1 MDFFNIHNIYNVVAH
16 FFSIKSIFVHI
27 PLGETGY
34 DLSYIEA
41 IGTIAGL
48 LCIWLA
54 SQEKIINYLFG
65 LINVSLFAVIF
76 FQIQLYASLILQIFF
91 FAANIYGW
99 YAWSRVNEKKQVEL
113 KVRWLKPKQ
122 MLGVAAASIIFILI
136 MAFNIDRIFGFMA
149 KISFLALQG
158 MGADITMPVLQPDAF
173 PFWDSVMTVLSI
185 VAMIL
190 MTRKH
195 VENWLIWVLIDVIS
209 VVVYFYQ
216 GVLAMS
222 LQYIILTG
230 IALNGARLWIN
241 AAKNNKTEHNNAEA
255 EQTESVN
262 S

>member
-1 MDFFNIHNIYNVVAH
+1 MDFF
-16 FFSIKSIFVHI
+16 SINSILVHI
-27 PLGETGY
+27 PLGAGGY

-41 IGTIAGL
+41 VGTIAGL

-76 FQIQLYASLILQIFF
+76 FQIQLYASLLLQIFF

-99 YAWSRVNEKKQVEL
+99 YAWSRVNEQKQMEL
-113 KVRWLKPKQ
+113 KIRWLNPKQ
-122 MLGVAAASIIFILI
+122 TITVAAVSIFAILV
-136 MAFNIDRIFGFMA
+136 MMFNIDQIFGYMA
-149 KISFLALQG
+149 KIVVLALQG
-158 MGADITMPVLQPDAF
+158 MGFNIAMPALEPDAF

-185 VAMIL
+185 VAMVL

-195 VENWLIWVLIDVIS
+195 VENWLVWVIINVIS
-209 VVVYFYQ
+209 VVIYFHQ

-230 IALNGARLWIN
+230 IALNGARLWIK
-241 AAKNNKTEHNNAEA
+241 AAKPNG
-255 EQTESVN
+255 S
-262 S
+262 

>member
-1 MDFFNIHNIYNVVAH
+1 MDFFNIDNIL
-16 FFSIKSIFVHI
+16 VHI
-27 PLGETGY
+27 PLGTGGY
-34 DLSYIEA
+34 NLSYIEA

-99 YAWSRVNEKKQVEL
+99 YAWSRVNEQKQIEL
-113 KVRWLKPKQ
+113 KIRWLNPKQ
-122 MLGVAAASIIFILI
+122 MAVFAAVSIFAILI
-136 MAFNIDRIFGFMA
+136 MTFNIDQIFGYMA
-149 KISFLALQG
+149 KVVVLGLQG
-158 MGADITMPVLQPDAF
+158 MGFNIIMPDLQPDAF

-195 VENWLIWVLIDVIS
+195 VENWLIWVIIDVIS
-209 VVVYFYQ
+209 VVIYYYQ

-230 IALNGARLWIN
+230 IALNGARLWIK
-241 AAKNNKTEHNNAEA
+241 AAKQADNIQNN
-255 EQTESVN
+255 V
-262 S
+262 

>member
-1 MDFFNIHNIYNVVAH
+1 MDFFNINNIL
-16 FFSIKSIFVHI
+16 VHI
-27 PLGETGY
+27 PLGTGGY
-34 DLSYIEA
+34 NLSYIEA

-99 YAWSRVNEKKQVEL
+99 YAWSRVNEQKQIEL
-113 KVRWLKPKQ
+113 KIRWLNPKQ
-122 MLGVAAASIIFILI
+122 MAVVAAVSIFAILI
-136 MAFNIDRIFGFMA
+136 MTFNIDQIFGYMA
-149 KISFLALQG
+149 KVVVLALQE
-158 MGADITMPVLQPDAF
+158 MGFNIIMPDLQPDAF

-195 VENWLIWVLIDVIS
+195 VENWLIWVIIDVIS
-209 VVVYFYQ
+209 VVIYYYQ

-230 IALNGARLWIN
+230 IAVNGARLWIK
-241 AAKNNKTEHNNAEA
+241 AAKHNE
-255 EQTESVN
+255 EQPQENVN
-262 S
+262 

>member
-1 MDFFNIHNIYNVVAH
+1 MDFFNINNIL
-16 FFSIKSIFVHI
+16 VHI
-27 PLGETGY
+27 PLGTSGY
-34 DLSYIEA
+34 NLSYIEA

-99 YAWSRVNEKKQVEL
+99 FAWSRVNEQKQIAL
-113 KVRWLKPKQ
+113 KIRWLSLKQ
-122 MLGVAAASIIFILI
+122 MAIVAAISLFAILV
-136 MAFNIDRIFGFMA
+136 MTFNIDQVFGYMA
-149 KISFLALQG
+149 KVVVLVLQG
-158 MGADITMPVLQPDAF
+158 IGFNITLPVLQPDAF

-195 VENWLIWVLIDVIS
+195 VENWLIWVVIDVIS
-209 VVVYFYQ
+209 IVIYYHQ

-222 LQYIILTG
+222 LQYVILTG
-230 IALNGARLWIN
+230 IALNGTRLWIR
-241 AAKNNKTEHNNAEA
+241 AAKQLNTADGDQKEI
-255 EQTESVN
+255 
-262 S
+262 

>member
-1 MDFFNIHNIYNVVAH
+1 MDFFNIDNILVQ
-16 FFSIKSIFVHI
+16 I
-27 PLGETGY
+27 PLGTDGY
-34 DLSYIEA
+34 NLSFIEA
-41 IGTIAGL
+41 IGTVAGL

-99 YAWSRVNEKKQVEL
+99 YAWSRVNEQKQIEL
-113 KVRWLKPKQ
+113 KIRWLNPKQ
-122 MLGVAAASIIFILI
+122 MAIVAVISIFAILV
-136 MAFNIDRIFGFMA
+136 MTFNIDQIFGYMA
-149 KISFLALQG
+149 KVVVLALQG
-158 MGADITMPVLQPDAF
+158 MGFNISMPDLQPDAF

-195 VENWLIWVLIDVIS
+195 VENWLVWIVINVIS
-209 VVVYFYQ
+209 VVIYYYQ

-230 IALNGARLWIN
+230 IALNGARLWIK
-241 AAKNNKTEHNNAEA
+241 AAKHNGYQPEEN
-255 EQTESVN
+255 VN
-262 S
+262 

>member
-1 MDFFNIHNIYNVVAH
+1 MDFFNINNIL
-16 FFSIKSIFVHI
+16 VHI
-27 PLGETGY
+27 PLGTSGY
-34 DLSYIEA
+34 NLSYIEA

-91 FAANIYGW
+91 FVANIYGW
-99 YAWSRVNEKKQVEL
+99 FAWSRVNEQKQIAL
-113 KVRWLKPKQ
+113 KIRWLSLKQ
-122 MLGVAAASIIFILI
+122 MAIVAAISLFAILV
-136 MAFNIDRIFGFMA
+136 MTFNIDQVFGYMA
-149 KISFLALQG
+149 KVVVLVLQG
-158 MGADITMPVLQPDAF
+158 IGFNITLPVLQPDAF

-195 VENWLIWVLIDVIS
+195 VENWLIWGVIDVIS
-209 VVVYFYQ
+209 IVIYYHQ

-222 LQYIILTG
+222 LQYVILTG
-230 IALNGARLWIN
+230 IALNGTRLWIR
-241 AAKNNKTEHNNAEA
+241 AAKQLNTADGDQKEI
-255 EQTESVN
+255 
-262 S
+262 

>member
-1 MDFFNIHNIYNVVAH
+1 MDFF
-16 FFSIKSIFVHI
+16 SINSILVHI
-27 PLGETGY
+27 PLGAGGY

-41 IGTIAGL
+41 VGTIAGL

-76 FQIQLYASLILQIFF
+76 FQIQLYASLLLQIFF

-99 YAWSRVNEKKQVEL
+99 YAWSRVNEQKQMEL
-113 KVRWLKPKQ
+113 KILWLNPKQ
-122 MLGVAAASIIFILI
+122 TITVAAVSIFAILV
-136 MAFNIDRIFGFMA
+136 MMFNIDQIFGYMA
-149 KISFLALQG
+149 KIVVLALQG
-158 MGADITMPVLQPDAF
+158 MGFNIAMPALEPDAF

-185 VAMIL
+185 VAMVL

-195 VENWLIWVLIDVIS
+195 VENWLVWVIINVIS
-209 VVVYFYQ
+209 VVIYFYQ

-230 IALNGARLWIN
+230 IALNGARLWIK
-241 AAKNNKTEHNNAEA
+241 AAKPNG
-255 EQTESVN
+255 S
-262 S
+262 

>member
-1 MDFFNIHNIYNVVAH
+1 MDFFNINNIL
-16 FFSIKSIFVHI
+16 VHI
-27 PLGETGY
+27 PLGTDGY
-34 DLSYIEA
+34 NLSYIEA

-65 LINVSLFAVIF
+65 LINVSLFAIIF
-76 FQIQLYASLILQIFF
+76 FQIQLYASLMLQIFF

-99 YAWSRVNEKKQVEL
+99 YAWSRVNEQKQVEL
-113 KVRWLKPKQ
+113 KIRWLNPKQ
-122 MLGVAAASIIFILI
+122 VAIVAAISILAILI
-136 MAFNIDRIFGFMA
+136 MTFNIDQIFGYMA
-149 KISFLALQG
+149 KVVVLALQG
-158 MGADITMPVLQPDAF
+158 MGFNIIMPELQPDAF

-195 VENWLIWVLIDVIS
+195 VENWLIWIIINVIS
-209 VVVYFYQ
+209 VVIYYHQ

-230 IALNGARLWIN
+230 IALNGARLWIKAVKPTDN
-241 AAKNNKTEHNNAEA
+241 
-255 EQTESVN
+255 EQNVN
-262 S
+262 

>member
-1 MDFFNIHNIYNVVAH
+1 MDFLSS
-16 FFSIKSIFVHI
+16 FFSINNKI
-27 PLGETGY
+27 PLEIVGY
-34 DLSYIEA
+34 QPSYIEA

-99 YAWSRVNEKKQVEL
+99 YAWSRVNEQKQAEL
-113 KVRWLKPKQ
+113 KIRWLSPKQ
-122 MLGVAAASIIFILI
+122 MAIVAAISIFAILV
-136 MAFNIDRIFGFMA
+136 MTFNIDQIFGYMA
-149 KISFLALQG
+149 KVVVLALQG
-158 MGADITMPVLQPDAF
+158 MGSTIIMPDLPPDAF
-173 PFWDSVMTVLSI
+173 PFWDSVMTILSI

-195 VENWLIWVLIDVIS
+195 VENWLIWVIINVIS
-209 VVVYFYQ
+209 VAIYYHQ

-230 IALNGARLWIN
+230 IALNGARLWIK
-241 AAKNNKTEHNNAEA
+241 AAKHNGQQPE
-255 EQTESVN
+255 
-262 S
+262 

>member
-1 MDFFNIHNIYNVVAH
+1 MDFF
-16 FFSIKSIFVHI
+16 SINSILVHI
-27 PLGETGY
+27 PLGAGGY

-41 IGTIAGL
+41 VGTIAGL

-76 FQIQLYASLILQIFF
+76 FQIQLYASLLLQIFF

-99 YAWSRVNEKKQVEL
+99 YAWSRVNEQKQMEL
-113 KVRWLKPKQ
+113 KIRWLNPKQ
-122 MLGVAAASIIFILI
+122 TITVAAVSIFAILV
-136 MAFNIDRIFGFMA
+136 MMFNIDQIFGYMA
-149 KISFLALQG
+149 KIVVLALQG
-158 MGADITMPVLQPDAF
+158 MGFNIAMPALEPDAF

-185 VAMIL
+185 VAMVL

-195 VENWLIWVLIDVIS
+195 VENWLVWVIINVIS
-209 VVVYFYQ
+209 VVIYFYQ

-230 IALNGARLWIN
+230 IALNGARLWIK
-241 AAKNNKTEHNNAEA
+241 AAKPNG
-255 EQTESVN
+255 S
-262 S
+262 

>member
-1 MDFFNIHNIYNVVAH
+1 MDFFNINNIL
-16 FFSIKSIFVHI
+16 VHI
-27 PLGETGY
+27 PLGTGGY

-41 IGTIAGL
+41 TGTIAGL

-76 FQIQLYASLILQIFF
+76 FQIQLYASFILQIFF

-99 YAWSRVNEKKQVEL
+99 YAWSRVNDQKQIEL
-113 KVRWLKPKQ
+113 KIRWLNPKQ
-122 MLGVAAASIIFILI
+122 MIIVAAISIFAILV
-136 MAFNIDRIFGFMA
+136 MSFNIDQLFGYMA
-149 KISFLALQG
+149 KVVVVALQG
-158 MGADITMPVLQPDAF
+158 VGFNITMPDLLPDAF

-195 VENWLIWVLIDVIS
+195 VENWLIWIIINVIS
-209 VVVYFYQ
+209 VVIYYHQ

-230 IALNGARLWIN
+230 IALNGARLWIK
-241 AAKNNKTEHNNAEA
+241 AAEHTDN
-255 EQTESVN
+255 EQNVN
-262 S
+262 

>member
-1 MDFFNIHNIYNVVAH
+1 MDFFNINNIL
-16 FFSIKSIFVHI
+16 VHI
-27 PLGETGY
+27 PLGTDGY
-34 DLSYIEA
+34 NLSYIEA
-41 IGTIAGL
+41 IGTMAGL

-99 YAWSRVNEKKQVEL
+99 YAWSRVNGQKQIEL
-113 KVRWLKPKQ
+113 KIRWLNPKQ
-122 MLGVAAASIIFILI
+122 MAIVAAISILAILI
-136 MAFNIDRIFGFMA
+136 MTFNIDQIFGYMA
-149 KISFLALQG
+149 KMVVLALQG
-158 MGADITMPVLQPDAF
+158 MGSNITMPELQPDAF

-195 VENWLIWVLIDVIS
+195 VENWLIWVIINVIS
-209 VVVYFYQ
+209 VVIYYHQ

-230 IALNGARLWIN
+230 IALNGARIWIK
-241 AAKNNKTEHNNAEA
+241 AAKHN
-255 EQTESVN
+255 EQQEK
-262 S
+262 

>member
-1 MDFFNIHNIYNVVAH
+1 MDFFNIHNIL
-16 FFSIKSIFVHI
+16 VHI
-27 PLGETGY
+27 PLGTNGY
-34 DLSYIEA
+34 NLSYIEA
-41 IGTIAGL
+41 VGTIAGL

-99 YAWSRVNEKKQVEL
+99 YAWSRINEQKQIEL
-113 KVRWLKPKQ
+113 KIRWLNPKQ
-122 MLGVAAASIIFILI
+122 MLSVAAVSIIFILI
-136 MAFNIDRIFGFMA
+136 MTFNIDQIFGYMA
-149 KISFLALQG
+149 KIVVLVLQG
-158 MGADITMPVLQPDAF
+158 MGSNITMPNLQPDAF

-195 VENWLIWVLIDVIS
+195 VENWLIWVLINVIS
-209 VVVYFYQ
+209 VVIYFYQ

-230 IALNGARLWIN
+230 IALNGARLWIK
-241 AAKNNKTEHNNAEA
+241 ATKNNE
-255 EQTESVN
+255 
-262 S
+262 

>member
-1 MDFFNIHNIYNVVAH
+1 MDFFNINN
-16 FFSIKSIFVHI
+16 IFVHI
-27 PLGETGY
+27 PLGTGGY
-34 DLSYIEA
+34 NLSYIEA
-41 IGTIAGL
+41 VGTIAGL

-91 FAANIYGW
+91 FAANVYGW
-99 YAWSRVNEKKQVEL
+99 YAWSRVNEQKQIEL
-113 KVRWLKPKQ
+113 KIRWLNPKQ
-122 MLGVAAASIIFILI
+122 MAVVVAISIAAILI
-136 MAFNIDRIFGFMA
+136 MTFNIDQLFGYMA
-149 KISFLALQG
+149 KVVVLALQG
-158 MGADITMPVLQPDAF
+158 MGFNIIMPELQSDAF

-195 VENWLIWVLIDVIS
+195 VENWLIWVIIDVIS
-209 VVVYFYQ
+209 VVIYYYQ

-230 IALNGARLWIN
+230 IALNGARLWIK
-241 AAKNNKTEHNNAEA
+241 AAKPADNNPKEM
-255 EQTESVN
+255 
-262 S
+262 